1 MFKNCIIIFQF
12 FLLCSLL
19 IQKPENA
26 ELLIKDL
33 ATSKELVLE
42 GAEYIHKTFDKE
54 FSVHSEE
61 EYKKEIM
68 NETKYKISIEAGL
81 TDPWKKYVEENGI
94 CFGVDDFGKSAP
106 EKDVFKSFYLSS
118 DYITTQIKLMINK

>member
-61 EYKKEIM
+61 EYKKEHGEESKTSFNPFDQNKAAESSVWIK
-68 NETKYKISIEAGL
+68 EQKI
-81 TDPWKKYVEENGI
+81 VEDTW
-94 CFGVDDFGKSAP
+94 FD
-106 EKDVFKSFYLSS
+106 EK
-118 DYITTQIKLMINK
+118 